1 VKLTGEAKRQGG
13 ATGTGGAG
21 MAAGLGR
28 GIQDC
33 AENGSAANFPRA
45 ERLGIPGCFASD
57 AGAEE
62 CSLYYKNIWPIG
74 AG

>member
-1 VKLTGEAKRQGG
+1 
-13 ATGTGGAG
+13 